1 MKINLPALRTTSSR
15 VQICLT
21 AVLLCTPLLFSA
33 HAQAAGTASEQANV
47 EVMIRQ
53 LNALEAVAQRS
64 VDLPQDPAQ
73 RYHLDYPRLVSDI
86 ARIRQGLQDY
96 LSPSRAQ
103 PRDPVDIS
111 GQYNVSGD
119 HTP

>member
-1 MKINLPALRTTSSR
+1 MNFNPPALRSTSSR

-21 AVLLCTPLLFSA
+21 AVLLCTPMLSTY
-33 HAQAAGTASEQANV
+33 AQAAGTASEQANV

-119 HTP
+119 HTR

>member
-1 MKINLPALRTTSSR
+1 MKNNLPALRSTSTR
-15 VQICLT
+15 VQICFT
-21 AVLLCTPLLFSA
+21 AALLCSSLSSTDTL
-33 HAQAAGTASEQANV
+33 AAGTASEQANI

-64 VDLPQDPAQ
+64 LDLPKESSQ

-96 LSPSRAQ
+96 MSPSRAQ
-103 PRDPVDIS
+103 PRDPVEIS
-111 GQYNVSGD
+111 GQYTIGGD
-119 HTP
+119 RTP

>member
-1 MKINLPALRTTSSR
+1 MKNNLPALRSTSSR

-21 AVLLCTPLLFSA
+21 AALLCTPVLSTNT
-33 HAQAAGTASEQANV
+33 QAAGTASEQANV

-64 VDLPQDPAQ
+64 VDLPKDSAQ

-96 LSPSRAQ
+96 MSPSRAQ
-103 PRDPVDIS
+103 PRDPVEIS

>member
-1 MKINLPALRTTSSR
+1 MKIKLPAIKPAFSSI
-15 VQICLT
+15 QICLS
-21 AVLLCTPLLFSA
+21 AVLICTPLLSS
-33 HAQAAGTASEQANV
+33 HARAAGTASEQVNV

-64 VDLPQDPAQ
+64 ADLPSESAQ
-73 RYHLDYPRLVSDI
+73 RYHLDYSRLVSDI

-103 PRDPVDIS
+103 PRDPVELS
-111 GQYNVSGD
+111 GHYNVSGE

>member
-1 MKINLPALRTTSSR
+1 MKNNLPALRSTSSR

-21 AVLLCTPLLFSA
+21 AALLCTPLLSA
-33 HAQAAGTASEQANV
+33 NTQAAGTASEQASV

-53 LNALEAVAQRS
+53 LNVLEAVAQRS
-64 VDLPQDPAQ
+64 VALPKDSAQ

-96 LSPSRAQ
+96 MSPSRAQ
-103 PRDPVDIS
+103 PRDPVEIS

>member
-1 MKINLPALRTTSSR
+1 MNFNPPALRSTSSR

-21 AVLLCTPLLFSA
+21 AVLLCLPLLFST
-33 HAQAAGTASEQANV
+33 HAGAAGTASEHANV

-53 LNALEAVAQRS
+53 LNSLEAVAQRS

-103 PRDPVDIS
+103 PRDPVEIS

>member
-1 MKINLPALRTTSSR
+1 MKINLPAIRSTSSR

-21 AVLLCTPLLFSA
+21 AVLLCTPVLA
-33 HAQAAGTASEQANV
+33 THAQAAGTASEQANV

-64 VDLPQDPAQ
+64 ADLPNESAQ
-73 RYHLDYPRLVSDI
+73 RYHLDYSRLVSDI
-86 ARIRQGLQDY
+86 ARIRRGLQDY

-103 PRDPVDIS
+103 PRDPLEIS

>member
-1 MKINLPALRTTSSR
+1 MNFNPPALRSTSSR

-21 AVLLCTPLLFSA
+21 AVLLCTPMLSTY
-33 HAQAAGTASEQANV
+33 AQAAGTASEQANV

-73 RYHLDYPRLVSDI
+73 RYHLDYPRLASDI

-103 PRDPVDIS
+103 PRDPVEIS

>member
-1 MKINLPALRTTSSR
+1 MKINLPAIRSTSSR

-21 AVLLCTPLLFSA
+21 AVLICTPLPSTYA
-33 HAQAAGTASEQANV
+33 HAAGTASEQANV

-64 VDLPQDPAQ
+64 ADLPNESAQ

-96 LSPSRAQ
+96 LTPSRAQ
-103 PRDPVDIS
+103 PRDPVEIS

>member
-1 MKINLPALRTTSSR
+1 MKIKLPAIRSTSSR
-15 VQICLT
+15 VHICLT
-21 AVLLCTPLLFSA
+21 AVLLCTPMLSTYA
-33 HAQAAGTASEQANV
+33 RAAGTASEQANV

-64 VDLPQDPAQ
+64 ADLPSESAQ
-73 RYHLDYPRLVSDI
+73 RYHLDYSRLVSDI

-96 LSPSRAQ
+96 LTPSRAQ
-103 PRDPVDIS
+103 PRDPVEIS

-119 HTP
+119 HTR

>member
-1 MKINLPALRTTSSR
+1 MKIKLPAIKPAFSSM
-15 VQICLT
+15 QICLT
-21 AVLLCTPLLFSA
+21 AVMLCTPLLFSA
-33 HAQAAGTASEQANV
+33 HAGAAGTASEQANV

>member
-1 MKINLPALRTTSSR
+1 MPTASRARDVKINPPALRSTSSR

-21 AVLLCTPLLFSA
+21 AALICTSFLSIRTE
-33 HAQAAGTASEQANV
+33 AAGTASEQANV

-86 ARIRQGLQDY
+86 ARI
-96 LSPSRAQ
+96 
-103 PRDPVDIS
+103 
-111 GQYNVSGD
+111 
-119 HTP
+119 